1 MSSPVLDTETRA
13 PLLSDRR
20 GPVGVLTLNRPE
32 ARNSLSQDML
42 AALGHELEAIA
53 DERGIRAVVITH
65 APPVFSVGHD
75 LKELTARRHDADGGR
90 GFYESV
96 MRACANVMLQIIN
109 LPQPVIAAVD
119 GTATAAG
126 CQLVASCDLAVAGES
141 ARFCTPGVNIGLFCS
156 SPMVALSRN
165 VPRKRAMEMLLMGEM
180 ISAREAESF
189 GLVNK
194 VVAENAAFHAAM
206 DMAERIASKPAATIR
221 IGKQAF
227 YQQAEMPVADAYALA
242 ADVMVRNMM
251 ERDAEEGIGAFV
263 GKRAPEWPSNR
274 DA

>member
-1 MSSPVLDTETRA
+1 MSSPASDVQTRA

-20 GPVGVLTLNRPE
+20 GPVAILTLNRPE

-42 AALGHELEAIA
+42 AALGHALGAIEG
-53 DERGIRAVVITH
+53 ERTIRAVVITH
-65 APPVFSVGHD
+65 APPVFSAGHD
-75 LKELTARRHDADGGR
+75 LKELTAHRADADGGR

-96 MRACANVMLQIIN
+96 MRACANVMMQIIN

-119 GTATAAG
+119 GTAHAAG

-180 ISAREAESF
+180 IGAREAESF
-189 GLVNK
+189 GLVNR

-206 DMAERIASKPAATIR
+206 EMAQRIAAKPAATVA
-221 IGKQAF
+221 IGKRAF
-227 YQQAEMPVADAYALA
+227 YRQAEMPVSDAYALA

-251 ERDAEEGIGAFV
+251 EPDAEEGIGAFV